1 MSSSL
6 CKLLLEYL
14 LCVEDWPGASGPNSE
29 EREKPLLF
37 LSAETLQENSNF
49 D

>member
-6 CKLLLEYL
+6 CKPLLEYL
-14 LCVEDWPGASGPNSE
+14 LCVEDGGGASGPDSE

-37 LSAETLQENSNF
+37 LRAEVLQENSL
-49 D
+49 